1 MSPCS
6 SSIRRI
12 KREKN
17 QSVTF
22 VRSVQKVEPTAPI
35 GRILQTNCVRDVS
48 AVSEQQGTDWS
59 AHVPCK
65 VFLPP
70 TDVTTGHGGQ
80 VLKLLSPGAG
90 AAFEDL
96 HGHHRQCPTPPPW
109 PPWGWSWAQSGSG
122 CSRSGSRGS
131 ARSVR
136 SPTPRTDT
144 PAHRG
149 GGGPGV

>member
-1 MSPCS
+1 MWLRFKKKKKRKKQIKKKCLRAPQQLGGLLLKS
-6 SSIRRI
+6 
-12 KREKN
+12 KREKKN
-17 QSVTF
+17 QSGTF
-22 VRSVQKVEPTAPI
+22 VRSVQKVEPTAPT

-48 AVSEQQGTDWS
+48 AVSEQQGTDGS

-96 HGHHRQCPTPPPW
+96 HGHHRQCHYTSSMTSMRMVLGP
-109 PPWGWSWAQSGSG
+109 
-122 CSRSGSRGS
+122 
-131 ARSVR
+131 VR
-136 SPTPRTDT
+136 IRLLTVR
-144 PAHRG
+144 
-149 GGGPGV
+149 

>member
-1 MSPCS
+1 MFILWHTPLKTPR
-6 SSIRRI
+6 IRFYHVTPVKKKKKKDTKKKKKTNKKCLRAPHQLGGL
-12 KREKN
+12 KGKKN
-17 QSVTF
+17 QSGTF

-96 HGHHRQCPTPPPW
+96 HGHHHHQCPTPPP
-109 PPWGWSWAQSGSG
+109 
-122 CSRSGSRGS
+122 
-131 ARSVR
+131 
-136 SPTPRTDT
+136 
-144 PAHRG
+144 
-149 GGGPGV
+149 